1 MRAVSGPILLAQ
13 CCVFVCV
20 CAISVFTKLPYLD
33 NSHFLPSAK
42 FVLLFTPSLPGAL
55 PSLLLCQRLGLRVE
69 APVADVEEEE
79 ADGEDDARVLVYD
92 VDVLDAGQGLLHHAR
107 PAL

>member
-1 MRAVSGPILLAQ
+1 M
-13 CCVFVCV
+13 
-20 CAISVFTKLPYLD
+20 
-33 NSHFLPSAK
+33 
-42 FVLLFTPSLPGAL
+42 FTPFSLAPFL
-55 PSLLLCQRLGLRVE
+55 PSLLLSQRLGLRVE

-107 PAL
+107 PAF